1 MRRRNFFLRLVASL
15 LVSLPVVS
23 VSAAQMATFKGLH
36 TFTGGSDGAGP
47 ASPLAFDRAGN
58 LYGTT
63 GGGGS
68 GTGCSGGCGTVFELI
83 PSTPRWKERVL
94 YSLSSVIDP
103 IGPLVL
109 DTKGNVYGASIVGG
123 GPCNCGEVYQLV
135 RTSKGWTQNILH
147 TFVGGTSD
155 GQYAQ
160 SGLVQDSVGN
170 LYGATESGGFNGNN
184 GVVYELSPNGDG
196 TWTYSI
202 IYEFGV
208 VGGDADNPY
217 GPLTIDAAGNLYGT
231 TANGGLYGWGAA
243 FKLTRSST
251 SWTETV
257 LYNFTLDFGS
267 PPQPD
272 GVVLDSA
279 GNLYGTTI
287 SDGEFSLGTVYKLT
301 PTIGF
306 WNRTVLHTFTGAS
319 DGAYPYGGVVVGPT
333 GALYGTA
340 DSGGIYGYGTVYK
353 LVQGGNG
360 HWTETVLHSFKKT
373 DGANP
378 FAGVVL
384 DQLGNLYGVAGNGG
398 AYGSGVAF
406 EITP

>member
-1 MRRRNFFLRLVASL
+1 MRRRHFRLKLVAPL
-15 LVSLPVVS
+15 LVSLVVG
-23 VSAAQMATFKGLH
+23 SAGTAQTGKFTGLH
-36 TFTGGSDGAGP
+36 TFAGGSDGAGP

-68 GTGCSGGCGTVFELI
+68 GAGCSGGCGTVFELI
-83 PSTPRWKERVL
+83 RSTPRWKERVL
-94 YSLSSVIDP
+94 YSFSSVSNP
-103 IGPLVL
+103 VGPLVL
-109 DTKGNVYGASIVGG
+109 DTKGNVYGASLVGG
-123 GPCNCGEVYQLV
+123 GSCNCGEVYQLV

-208 VGGDADNPY
+208 VGGDASDPY

-243 FKLTRSST
+243 YKLTHSGT

-301 PTIGF
+301 PTIGY

-333 GALYGTA
+333 GILYGTA

-353 LVQGGNG
+353 LVQGGNA

>member
-1 MRRRNFFLRLVASL
+1 
-15 LVSLPVVS
+15 
-23 VSAAQMATFKGLH
+23 
-36 TFTGGSDGAGP
+36 
-47 ASPLAFDRAGN
+47 
-58 LYGTT
+58 
-63 GGGGS
+63 
-68 GTGCSGGCGTVFELI
+68 VFELI
-83 PSTPRWKERVL
+83 PSTSKWKERVL
-94 YSLSSVIDP
+94 FSFPSVIDP
-103 IGPLVL
+103 IGQLVL

-135 RTSKGWTQNILH
+135 RTSNGWTQNILH

-196 TWTYSI
+196 TWKYSI

-208 VGGDADNPY
+208 VGGDAANPY
-217 GPLTIDAAGNLYGT
+217 GPLKIDAAGNLFGT
-231 TANGGLYGWGAA
+231 AANGGLYGWGAA
-243 FKLTRSST
+243 FKLTRSGT
-251 SWTETV
+251 SWTETI
-257 LYNFTLDFGS
+257 LYNYTLDFGS

-333 GALYGTA
+333 GILYGTA

-384 DQLGNLYGVAGNGG
+384 DQLGNLYGIAGNGG
-398 AYGSGVAF
+398 ADGLGVAF